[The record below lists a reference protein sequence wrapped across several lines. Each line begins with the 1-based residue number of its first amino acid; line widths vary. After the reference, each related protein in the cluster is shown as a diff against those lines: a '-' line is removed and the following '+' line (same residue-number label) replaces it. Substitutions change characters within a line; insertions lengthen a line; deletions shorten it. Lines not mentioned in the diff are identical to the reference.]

1 MSGLNA
7 GSALSA
13 ITGAVSDLVTG
24 GSLPAPIKRNAI
36 KAFGELCS
44 ALIDIPVAKL
54 EGKAA
59 EIRAETG
66 SRVKLIARAAENIA
80 SQMQVDKAYADVAV
94 ERYGKRILQQQQ
106 NLDNVCAFSAT
117 EIKRVKA
124 YSSSS
129 ANSIAS
135 GSSES
140 AEPRSFQPDISDDW
154 LNSFREQAIL
164 KSSDEMRIIFGK
176 ILAGEIVK
184 PGSFS
189 IRSIQIM
196 GQLDVKPAML
206 FRRLCSL
213 CISLR
218 PNGTI
223 FDARVPSF
231 GGNASNNSLQE
242 YGLSFDSLNVLQEY
256 GLIISDYNS
265 SLDYRVS
272 VLINNR
278 VGLPFVF
285 GDKQYVLVPSNPND
299 WMANKALKIHGVGL
313 SAAGKELI
321 SIVEAEHN
329 MKFLEAFASFVN
341 DQGLAIKE
349 LQASI

>member
-1 MSGLNA
+1 MSGFNP
-7 GSALSA
+7 GSTLSA

-24 GSLPAPIKRNAI
+24 GSLPAPIKRNAL

-66 SRVKLIARAAENIA
+66 SRVKLIERAAENIA
-80 SQMQVDKAYADVAV
+80 NQMQVDKAYADVAV
-94 ERYGKRILQQQQ
+94 ERYGKRILQQQH
-106 NLDNVCAFSAT
+106 NLDSVCVFSAT
-117 EIKRVKA
+117 EIKRVQA
-124 YSSSS
+124 GSSSS
-129 ANSIAS
+129 ANSTVS
-135 GSSES
+135 DSSETE
-140 AEPRSFQPDISDDW
+140 EPSSSQSDISDDW
-154 LNSFREQAIL
+154 LNSFREQAML
-164 KSSDEMRIIFGK
+164 KSSEEMRILFGK

-196 GQLDVKPAML
+196 GQLDVKPASL

-218 PNGTI
+218 PNGLI
-223 FDARVPSF
+223 FDARVPSL
-231 GGNASNNSLQE
+231 GGNASNNSLQD
-242 YGLSFDSLNVLQEY
+242 YGLSFDNLNVLQEY

-265 SLDYRVS
+265 FLDYRVS
-272 VLINNR
+272 IVINNK

-285 GDKQYVLVPSNPND
+285 GDKQYVLIPSNPND
-299 WMANKALKIHGVGL
+299 WMADKAFNVHGVGL
-313 SAAGKELI
+313 SAAGKELL
-321 SIVEAEHN
+321 SIVDVEN
-329 MKFLEAFASFVN
+329 NVKFSEAFASFVN
-341 DQGLAIKE
+341 GHGLTIKE
-349 LQASI
+349 LQATT